1 MKCNKQETHPKI
13 AKCQPKVARKD
24 IAKEFE
30 RELARMGAQIKS
42 MGLSGEVIDAAKEC
56 CFLGCN
62 YFKFDEHDFDR
73 IERAVENKLIEIK
86 QYLKSAKVPKK
97 FIDAILKD
105 KAKKLKKREI
115 ERRAFY
121 QEAITLSER

>member
-13 AKCQPKVARKD
+13 AKCQPKVVCKD

-30 RELARMGAQIKS
+30 RELARIRLEIKTAR
-42 MGLSGEVIDAAKEC
+42 LSDLNDF
-56 CFLGCN
+56 CFIGCN
-62 YFKFDEHDFDR
+62 YFKFDGHDFDR

-86 QYLKSAKVPKK
+86 QDLKSAKVPKK
-97 FIDAILKD
+97 FINAILKD

-121 QEAITLSER
+121 QEAITLSKR

>member
-13 AKCQPKVARKD
+13 AKCQPKVVCKD

-30 RELARMGAQIKS
+30 RELARMRAQIKS
-42 MGLSGEVIDAAKEC
+42 MSLSGEVIDAAKEC

-62 YFKFDEHDFDR
+62 YFKFDGSDHAR
-73 IERAVENKLIEIK
+73 IEKAVGNKLIEIK
-86 QYLKSAKVPKK
+86 QDLKSAKVPKK

-115 ERRAFY
+115 ERRALY
-121 QEAITLSER
+121 QEVLSKR